1 MSLETLGCLA
11 VLGLLALSCNNDAGQ
26 ASSVGGASGQRGSA
40 RVSTVT
46 ASTPTST
53 PIEQPQRTLEQ
64 DYAAAVTLQDALDLS
79 IVQMADT
86 TNDDS
91 PGTLYLTRWAADRMK
106 LASVA
111 VAKNET
117 SFKLVMKDSDSEL
130 GKRLCVRG
138 RLISISKVK
147 RGPEQPTIF
156 AGLLDMGAF
165 DIVSFFAV
173 QSTGELVE
181 GNRARLCGVATGR
194 YSYSNA
200 GGGSTHAIKVVGVFD
215 IKENVFAAMEEI
227 ADRACT
233 CTDLA
238 CAHPV
243 RDSFNALAQGSVRS
257 QTVSTKESARLS
269 AASARARGCLAKLK

>member
-1 MSLETLGCLA
+1 MSLETLSYLA
-11 VLGLLALSCNNDAGQ
+11 VLGLVSLSCNNDPGQ
-26 ASSVGGASGQRGSA
+26 AAAATPAAGQRGPA
-40 RVSTVT
+40 PVSTASVPAP
-46 ASTPTST
+46 ASTPV
-53 PIEQPQRTLEQ
+53 EQPQRTLEQ
-64 DYAAAVTLQDALDLS
+64 DYAAALTLQDALDLS
-79 IVQMADT
+79 MVQMADT
-86 TNDDS
+86 TNEDS
-91 PGTLYLTRWAADRMK
+91 LGTIYLTRWAADRMK

-156 AGLLDMGAF
+156 AGLLNTGSF

-181 GNRARLCGVATGR
+181 GNRARLCGVVTGR

-215 IKENVFAAMEEI
+215 IKENVFDAMEEI

-233 CTDLA
+233 CTDLV
-238 CAHPV
+238 CANLV
-243 RDSFNALAQGSVRS
+243 RDSFNALAHGSVRS
-257 QTVSTKESARLS
+257 QRVSKAESARLS
-269 AASARARGCLAKLK
+269 AAAVRARACLAALK